1 MKTDADNIVRNH
13 VVVSMGVG
21 LIPLPIV
28 DVVVLIGVQLNMLR
42 KLSKI
47 YNIPFS
53 KDKGK
58 HFIAALMGSGIPV
71 SLSGSAAS
79 LVKAIPIIGQTS
91 GILTMVALAGA
102 GTYAVGKVFIQH
114 FESGGT
120 FLDFDP
126 EKVKEYYSQMLKE
139 GEKITADIKNGNTE
153 KKEDITADIKN
164 GNTEKKEDIAAVP
177 EKKDEEKISSAESE
191 KNEEPIKKDTPQ
203 EPIKEEAIKK
213 DTPQEPIKNGD
224 KKKQEKENTK
234 AGKNDKT
241 GKIHLNYPQTD

>member
-153 KKEDITADIKN
+153 KKEDI
-164 GNTEKKEDIAAVP
+164 AAVP